1 MSYLGTLQCILR
13 HPLSDHHKQA
23 ALVRYLRWQIGSRIL
38 PCTAAVVPFINETS
52 LAVSPG
58 MTGATMHL
66 YTGLS
71 DFPDCAFL
79 LHMLRPGNLFVDAGA
94 NVGVYTVLAAGVV
107 GARVITVE
115 PIPST
120 YQKMLTNV
128 AINHIQDLV
137 AAHNIGL
144 GRTAQMLRFTAD
156 RDTANRM
163 ITDAEYEGLSV
174 EVPVRKL
181 DDLFDGDTPTLI
193 KLDVEGAESDVLAG
207 AEDALN
213 NTALIALIVE
223 MNGDSTEFSPN
234 ERATHDCMIRHD
246 FAPYAY
252 YPFTRTLKA
261 LPSKHVGYTNTIY
274 LRNVDEVQQRVSTGP
289 SFHIRGRGQV
299 I

>member
-1 MSYLGTLQCILR
+1 M
-13 HPLSDHHKQA
+13 
-23 ALVRYLRWQIGSRIL
+23 RWQIGSRIL
-38 PCTAAVVPFINETS
+38 PCTAAVVPFINGTS

-128 AINHIQDLV
+128 AINHIQNLV
-137 AAHNIGL
+137 SAHNIGL
-144 GRTAQMLRFTAD
+144 GSTAQILRFTAD

-163 ITDAEYEGLSV
+163 ITDAEYQGLSV

-181 DDLFDGDTPTLI
+181 DDLFEGDAPTLI

-213 NTALIALIVE
+213 NPSLMGLIVE
-223 MNGDSTEFSPN
+223 MNGDSAEFSPN

-246 FAPYAY
+246 FTPYAY

-274 LRNVDEVQQRVSTGP
+274 LRNLDEVQQRVSTAP
-289 SFHIRGRGQV
+289 SFSVHRQV